1 MLSFREFQEYCKEN
15 IVEYLPEE
23 FKGSRIDQGEMVKN
37 NDLKIPYLTVWK
49 NGCKVAPTI
58 YLEPFYEKYQK
69 GVCLS
74 EIMENLANECVRY
87 ELPNGVAES
96 IMPVLLNAE
105 IAKERVVM
113 TLVNCEMNQEFL
125 KDVPHMTYGDLAV
138 YFRLLIKQEGLDE
151 TATVVIHESHM
162 EYWGMNLD
170 QIFEL
175 AMENTRRL
183 LGTVVLPMDA
193 YMRRM
198 GEPAPQD
205 FPFCPEMYVI
215 SNKRGC
221 NGAISAFY
229 EDVLDYVAKK
239 VGSEFF
245 LIPSS
250 VHEWLAVPCTMQ
262 DRKEEVDMV
271 EEMIV
276 EVNAN
281 HILPQEVLSNNA
293 YYYNSKTRQL
303 MIAKTKEVVPVFPVP
318 EDSSYFAD
326 INGTEPAYK

>member
-1 MLSFREFQEYCKEN
+1 MLSFREFQEYCKGN

-23 FKGSRIDQGEMVKN
+23 FKESKVDQGEIIKN

-49 NGCKVAPTI
+49 NGCKLAPTI
-58 YLEPFYEKYQK
+58 YLKPFYEKYQV

-74 EIMENLANECVRY
+74 EIMEDIANECVRY
-87 ELPNGVAES
+87 ELPNNIAES

-125 KDVPHMTYGDLAV
+125 KDVPHRIYGEFAV
-138 YFRLLIKQEGLDE
+138 YFRVLIGKEEPGG
-151 TATVVIHESHM
+151 TATVVIHEKHM

-183 LGTVVLPMDA
+183 LGIVVFPLDA

-215 SNKRGC
+215 SNSLGC
-221 NGAISAFY
+221 KGAISAFY
-229 EDVLDYVAKK
+229 EDVLEYVAKK
-239 VGSEFF
+239 VGPEFY

-250 VHEWLAVPCTMQ
+250 VHEWLAVPCTTQ
-262 DRKEEVDMV
+262 DRKEVDVV

-276 EVNAN
+276 EVNEN
-281 HILPQEVLSNNA
+281 HVIPQDVLSNNA

-303 MIAKTKEVVPVFPVP
+303 IIAKTNEVVPIFPVP
-318 EDSSYFAD
+318 EDSCYFAN
-326 INGTEPAYK
+326 INGAKQAYK